1 MLIRALLVSG
11 SFSLRPPPRHPALD
25 AARGFAVMAMVLGH
39 TLHALLAPSARA
51 SEWVQRYWE
60 LRGLTA
66 PLFLLVSGWA
76 VVAAMERRTEGSKG
90 TYGRLV
96 RRALLLIF
104 LGYLLRWPG
113 WETVQALGW
122 SEALVARVFAFDAL
136 QCIGASLLVGATV
149 LSLARRSGIRMVALG
164 ALTVGITLASPAV
177 WRLGPELPLA
187 LRQATGMEG
196 SQFTLFPW
204 ASFFFAG
211 ALAAWLLRM
220 LRPGWPQG
228 LVLAALGA
236 AVLGLTLKLPA
247 GWTPT
252 SAWLVAFRVGQGLLV
267 LAVANF
273 APVRLSR
280 LFAPLGLLSLWVYLL
295 HLPVVYGWA
304 GTPGLMDRVG
314 PTLELGPAVLVGVG
328 LLGACYTVARL
339 LRRLRRLSVPWR
351 PSPAAALGTSFSRS
365 QRV

>member
-1 MLIRALLVSG
+1 MPLSG

-25 AARGFAVMAMVLGH
+25 AARGFAVLAMVIGH
-39 TLHALLAPSARA
+39 TLHALLSPSAREN
-51 SEWVQRYWE
+51 EWVQHYWS

-76 VVAAMERRTEGSKG
+76 VVAAMDRRTEGSRG
-90 TYGRLV
+90 IYGRLV

-113 WETVQALGW
+113 WEAVQALGW
-122 SEALVARVFAFDAL
+122 SEALMAQLFAFDAL

-149 LSLARRSGIRMVALG
+149 LSLARGSRIRTLVLG
-164 ALTVGITLASPAV
+164 VLAVGIVLASPAV
-177 WRLGPELPLA
+177 WQFGPNLPIA
-187 LRQATGMEG
+187 LRQATGMDG

-204 ASFFFAG
+204 ASYFFVG
-211 ALAAWLLRM
+211 SLLAWLLRM

-228 LVLAALGA
+228 VVLAALGA
-236 AVLGLTLKLPA
+236 GMLGATLKLPA
-247 GWTPT
+247 DWAPT
-252 SAWLVAFRVGQGLLV
+252 SAWLVAFRVGQGLIV

-273 APVRLSR
+273 APVRLTR
-280 LFAPLGLLSLWVYLL
+280 LLAPLGLLSLWVYLL

-304 GTPGLMDRVG
+304 GTPGLSDRVG
-314 PTLELGPAVLVGVG
+314 PTLELVPALLAGLG
-328 LLGACYTVARL
+328 LLAACYAVARL
-339 LRRLRRLSVPWR
+339 LRRLRRLTFPWR
-351 PSPAAALGTSFSRS
+351 PAATTVGTSFGRS

>member
-1 MLIRALLVSG
+1 
-11 SFSLRPPPRHPALD
+11 
-25 AARGFAVMAMVLGH
+25 MVLGH
-39 TLHALLAPSARA
+39 TLHALLSPSAR
-51 SEWVQRYWE
+51 EEVWVQHYWA

-76 VVAAMERRTEGSKG
+76 VVAAIDRRPGDARG

-113 WETVQALGW
+113 WGAVQELGW
-122 SEALVARVFAFDAL
+122 SEALVARLFTFDAL
-136 QCIGASLLVGATV
+136 QCIGVSLLVGATV
-149 LSLARRSGIRMVALG
+149 LALARGSGSRTLALG
-164 ALTVGITLASPAV
+164 ALTVGIALASPGV
-177 WRLGPELPLA
+177 WQLGPSLPVA
-187 LRQATGMEG
+187 LRQATGVEG
-196 SQFTLFPW
+196 GQFSLFPW

-211 ALAAWLLRM
+211 ALIAWLLRL

-236 AVLGLTLKLPA
+236 GVLGVVFQFSA
-247 GWTPT
+247 DWGPT
-252 SAWLVAFRVGQGLLV
+252 SVWLVAFRVGQGLLV
-267 LAVANF
+267 LAAANF
-273 APVRLSR
+273 APIRLSR

-304 GTPGLMDRVG
+304 GTPGLADRVG
-314 PTLELGPAVLVGVG
+314 PTLELVPALLVGLG
-328 LLGACYTVARL
+328 LLGASYVVARL
-339 LRRLRRLSVPWR
+339 LRRLRRLDFPWR
-351 PSPAAALGTSFSRS
+351 PAATTTLGPSFGRS